1 MRQIAQA
8 ESDLRAD
15 DERPAVRQ
23 HRGMAQPGSRP
34 THVTA
39 PGGGASAAARV
50 LGVASPHGIA
60 SDAIDLAAMADL
72 VAAASDEVADR
83 ARDAL
88 EPVLGH
94 DALVLVTP
102 NSPGFPV
109 QIAASRGLRE
119 RLAGV
124 AWDTLVGRPHGG
136 GTPEDRAVRLSLPD
150 VIGGLRV
157 VGWLAGSGSSTV
169 ALVLGASGPFVV
181 TPAQDRAAAEVA
193 MLAAARQREV
203 GDDPSPGT
211 LAFSHAI
218 SQERERVRWELQTR
232 QTATLSVLLQV
243 LRRAIRP
250 TDAAMGHRRGVEPAI
265 AEAIDIASRALLDL
279 KASAKRD
286 DASLYVP
293 LSSEFAAAQTEMR
306 AIARPSG
313 LRLIFRLRCPDDA
326 RLPWTVA
333 QAAQAATRVATLQAT
348 QHTGAGKLRVEWE
361 LADDTLNIT
370 VSDNG
375 AGALDPGTDGT
386 PELAVMRR
394 RIAALGGT
402 VEVDAVPEWG
412 TSVTCRLPLH
422 DLAPAPESP
431 ATQRIGELRPRE
443 REVLELMV
451 TGLRNR
457 DIADRLFITVRTVKF
472 HVSNVLHKLEVQS
485 RTEAIALAHSAG
497 ISTLAPPH
505 GDALEDVDAAS

>member
-1 MRQIAQA
+1 
-8 ESDLRAD
+8 
-15 DERPAVRQ
+15 
-23 HRGMAQPGSRP
+23 MAQPASRP
-34 THVTA
+34 TYATA
-39 PGGGASAAARV
+39 TGRAAAAAQ
-50 LGVASPHGIA
+50 VAAVPDRHSIA
-60 SDAIDLAAMADL
+60 PRAIDLATMADL
-72 VAAASDEVADR
+72 VAAAGDQVAER

-88 EPVLGH
+88 DPVLGH

-102 NSPGFPV
+102 RSPGFPV

-124 AWDTLVGRPHGG
+124 AWDALVAQPHGEV
-136 GTPEDRAVRLSLPD
+136 PENGAVRLRLPD

-157 VGWLAGSGSSTV
+157 VGWMASSGGSTV
-169 ALVLGASGPFVV
+169 ALILGASGPFAVQ
-181 TPAQDRAAAEVA
+181 PEQERAAAEVA
-193 MLAAARQREV
+193 MLAAARQREI
-203 GDDPSPGT
+203 GGDPSPGT

-232 QTATLSVLLQV
+232 QTATLTVLLQV

-250 TDAAMGHRRGVEPAI
+250 TDAAIGQRRGVEPAI
-265 AEAIDIASRALLDL
+265 AEAIDVASRALLDL
-279 KASAKRD
+279 KAAAQRD
-286 DASLYVP
+286 DASLYMP
-293 LSSEFAAAQTEMR
+293 LASEFNAIQAEIR
-306 AIARPSG
+306 SIARPSG
-313 LRLIFRLRCPDDA
+313 LRLIFGLRCAEGA
-326 RLPWTVA
+326 RVPWTVV
-333 QAAQAATRVATLQAT
+333 QAAHAATRVAALQAT
-348 QHTGAGKLRVEWE
+348 LQTGAGKLRVQWE
-361 LADDTLNIT
+361 LEDDTLTIT

-375 AGALDPGTDGT
+375 AGDVDPG
-386 PELAVMRR
+386 PEVVPDLALMRR

-402 VEVDAVPEWG
+402 VALDAVPEWG

-422 DLAPAPESP
+422 DLAPSPESP
-431 ATQRIGELRPRE
+431 ASQRIGELRPRE

-497 ISTLAPPH
+497 ISMLAAPH
-505 GDALEDVDAAS
+505 AEAPDRAGTGT